1 MKLVLALLVAALFVA
16 AEDYKLGADSQPK
29 NVPHGKTTKYTFA
42 KSKIFPGTTRDYW
55 VYVPAQYDASK
66 PAALMVF
73 FDGGGFANETGAWRV
88 PVVFDNLIAAN
99 DMPVTVAVMFNP
111 GILPAQDAATQ
122 QQRYN
127 RAYEYDGLGDRA
139 ARFLIDEL
147 LPEVGKTVNLSKNPD
162 DRGVAGASS
171 GGIVAFT
178 AAWNRPDSFHRVM
191 SFIGSYTDLKGGDV
205 YPNLIRKM
213 EPLPLRVFLQDG
225 QNDNDIYGGSWYLAN
240 QSMYSALK
248 FAGYEANFVVG
259 TEAHNSKHGG
269 AIFPDALR
277 WLWKGYPASIA
288 KSSSTAG
295 NRHFISEFLDPAS
308 EWKEVTNGLQ
318 FTEGPAV
325 DRNGEVFFVDTSAGI
340 YHVDGNGKRTTFLR
354 EAHHTSGLMFGPDG
368 RLYAAEQGG
377 KRIVSYG
384 AEAGDAV
391 VVAED
396 VVPNDLCVSSKGD
409 IYFSEPSKHRLWF
422 VPKGGTKR
430 VVDEGLTYPNGVR
443 FSPDES
449 LLLVAD
455 SQSRTVWSY
464 QVQKDGSLKNGEPFY
479 RLTIPDEG
487 PLKADPDG
495 MTLDDQGHLYVATN
509 IGIQI
514 CDQPGRVVGIIRK
527 PDEARPSNVVFGG
540 PDMQTLYVT
549 AGGKVFSR
557 HMRRKGFYPWKPLK
571 PPVPQL

>member
-1 MKLVLALLVAALFVA
+1 MKRALALLTFAALAA
-16 AEDYKLGADSQPK
+16 AEDYKLGPDSQPK
-29 NVPHGKTTKYTFA
+29 NVPHGKTTKYSFTQ
-42 KSKIFPGTTRDYW
+42 SKVFPGTTRDYW
-55 VYVPAQYDASK
+55 VYVPAQYDATK

-88 PVVFDNLIAAN
+88 PVVFDNLIAAGE
-99 DMPVTVAVMFNP
+99 MPVTVAVMVNP
-111 GILPAQDAATQ
+111 GILPALDPTTQ

-127 RAYEYDGLGDRA
+127 RAYEYDGLGDRT
-139 ARFLIDEL
+139 ARMLIEEL
-147 LPEVGKTVNLSKNPD
+147 LPEVSKSVNLSKNPD
-162 DRGVAGASS
+162 DRGLAGSSS
-171 GGIVAFT
+171 GGIAAFT

-225 QNDNDIYGGSWYLAN
+225 QNDNDIYSGSWYLAN

-277 WLWKGYPASIA
+277 WLWKGYPAA
-288 KSSSTAG
+288 VTKSYSTAG

-308 EWKEVTNGLQ
+308 EWKEVTGGLQ

-325 DRNGEVFFVDTSAGI
+325 SPKGEIFFVDTRAGI
-340 YHVDGNGKRTTFLR
+340 YHIDSTGKRTTFLN

-368 RLYAAEQGG
+368 RLYAAEQTG

-384 AEAGDAV
+384 AESTDSAV
-391 VVAED
+391 AAEG
-396 VVPNDLCVSSKGD
+396 VVPNDLCVSSKGN
-409 IYFSEPSKHRLWF
+409 IYFTEPSTHRVWF
-422 VPKGGTKR
+422 VPKGGEKR

-443 FSPDES
+443 LSPDES

-464 QVQKDGSLKNGEPFY
+464 QVQPDGSLKNGEPFY
-479 RLTIPDEG
+479 RLTMPDEG

-509 IGIQI
+509 VGIQI
-514 CDQPGRVVGIIRK
+514 CDQPGRVVGIIRR
-527 PDEARPSNVVFGG
+527 PSEARPSNVVFGG

-549 AGGKVFSR
+549 AGGKVFAR
-557 HMRRKGFYPWKPLK
+557 HMRRKGFYPWKPVK